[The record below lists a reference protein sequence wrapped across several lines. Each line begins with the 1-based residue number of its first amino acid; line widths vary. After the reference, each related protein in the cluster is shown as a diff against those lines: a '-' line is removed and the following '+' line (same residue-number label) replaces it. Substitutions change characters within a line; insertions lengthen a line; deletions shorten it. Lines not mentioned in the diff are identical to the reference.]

1 MMKPVQSYILTLCI
15 LLALFCASSCT
26 KESTKSVSESNKNVI
41 GTWKISGV
49 TRNGVDITSF
59 FDFTPFSIEF
69 KDNGTY
75 VINNQVPFVVSKNG
89 SWSLDD
95 PTHPLRISFSQ
106 AGSAETFTN
115 EFNYPVVGESRRI
128 ILTGSPGCSLNT
140 YQYSL
145 VEVK

>member
-1 MMKPVQSYILTLCI
+1 MKLKQSYILMLCT
-15 LLALFCASSCT
+15 LLALVFTNFSS
-26 KESTKSVSESNKNVI
+26 KESTGSVPEGNKNVV
-41 GTWKISGV
+41 GRWKIAAV

-59 FDFTPFSIEF
+59 FDFAAFSIEF
-69 KDNGTY
+69 KENGTY
-75 VINNQVPFVVSKNG
+75 VISNRVPFVVSKNG

-106 AGSAETFTN
+106 EGSAETFTN

-128 ILTGSPGCSLNT
+128 ILTGSPGCNLNT

-145 VEVK
+145 VAIK